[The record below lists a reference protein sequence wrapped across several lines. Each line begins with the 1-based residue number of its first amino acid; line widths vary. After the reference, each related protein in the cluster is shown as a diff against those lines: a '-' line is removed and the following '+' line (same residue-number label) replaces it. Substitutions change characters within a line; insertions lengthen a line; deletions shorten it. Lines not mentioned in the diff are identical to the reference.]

1 MGGSAR
7 EWQTQIKTA
16 LVAGSAIELRL
27 VMTVF
32 GGDDVNIAYE
42 VAIRTG

>member
-1 MGGSAR
+1 MGGSAQ
-7 EWQTQIKTA
+7 EWQTPIATG

-32 GGDDVNIAYE
+32 GEDDVNISYE

>member
-1 MGGSAR
+1 VGGSAQ
-7 EWQTQIKTA
+7 EWQTSIDA
-16 LVAGSAIELRL
+16 GLVAGSAIELRL